1 MSKRPAE
8 ARPLSTARIA
18 CRPLARKSRF
28 EKGRDKTRHR
38 RGKVVRSPHQ
48 MDCGEFG
55 LVLAGKSGLD
65 PRAQW
70 FAAHIDVQEADHRNR
85 RAHHHAVPMWLRRIV
100 LLDETSLLENLADDA
115 ASDVNRAVPD

>member
-1 MSKRPAE
+1 
-8 ARPLSTARIA
+8 
-18 CRPLARKSRF
+18 
-28 EKGRDKTRHR
+28 
-38 RGKVVRSPHQ
+38 

-85 RAHHHAVPMWLRRIV
+85 RAHHHAVPIRICGIV
-100 LLDETSLLENLADDA
+100 FLGKTGLLENFADDA
-115 ASDVNRAVPD
+115 ASDIDRAVADVVGIGRAGGRLFNHLAGATGAFWLPFQEGQ